1 MTAVSEEG
9 ARPVVTRSTLL
20 AAATVEVRAQMHE
33 YVPDRH
39 DLNCARCPTA
49 RGNWRHRGDLRAAAV
64 VLNPRSPLDRLPSEW
79 VSVQLDLPLPRQG
92 T

>member
-1 MTAVSEEG
+1 VTARRDEAAPSI
-9 ARPVVTRSTLL
+9 TRSTLL
-20 AAATVEVRAQMHE
+20 AAAGEAVDKRMHE
-33 YVPDRH
+33 YVPDLH
-39 DLNCARCPTA
+39 DLNCARCPTP

-92 T
+92 SQ